1 MLREKNHKKKERVL
15 GMVRHGLTVVAG
27 ALVTKGVID
36 ESFTE
41 EIIGVGMA
49 IAALIWSIQSKK

>member
-1 MLREKNHKKKERVL
+1 MLREKNYKKKERIF
-15 GMVRHGLTVVAG
+15 GMVRHGLTVAAG

-41 EIIGVGMA
+41 EIIGLGMA
-49 IAALIWSIQSKK
+49 IAALVWSVKSKK